1 MRISKLWSTVCA
13 AAFLTGFLTVRAQDN
28 PAQAA
33 ARAALLGKLNEA
45 NSQPAPPANQRM
57 APAIIVTPTG
67 ATVAEPVPLASQK
80 PVMATPPPI
89 ETQFSPTSPATLL
102 APAGTN
108 DTPAQAAARAALTGK
123 MSEPNTPQNQPV
135 NPTPPAS
142 VVMTPVNKP
151 LSKSEKAAAAAKA
164 KQEADQ
170 AAADLKAKKDADK
183 KVAEQKAA
191 DEATAKAQAKAKAKA
206 DAQQAAA
213 ELKAKK
219 DAEAAAKKQAGAQTM
234 APPSGVAAAPPAKPA
249 APEVAPA
256 VKPPPPANA
265 NYAGKTLGLKPIV
278 APSPPVSPQ
287 QEEALQALL
296 AKYMANQI
304 SPDEYQKERA
314 AILAGH

>member
-89 ETQFSPTSPATLL
+89 ETQFSPASPATLL

-135 NPTPPAS
+135 NPTPPAN

-170 AAADLKAKKDADK
+170 AAA
-183 KVAEQKAA
+183 
-191 DEATAKAQAKAKAKA
+191 EATAKAQAKAKAKA
-206 DAQQAAA
+206 DAQQTAA